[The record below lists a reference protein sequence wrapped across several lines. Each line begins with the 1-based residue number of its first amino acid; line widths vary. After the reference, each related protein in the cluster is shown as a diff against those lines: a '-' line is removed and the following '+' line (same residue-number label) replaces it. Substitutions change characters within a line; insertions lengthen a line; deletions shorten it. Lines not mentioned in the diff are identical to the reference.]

1 MLMNIKLRS
10 KAKMGS
16 ALDIRHFMIVRKNRR
31 TEVQKY
37 KKAKVR
43 QSLEF
48 GVRSQDRNSAK
59 RITPLSCEVYHH

>member
-1 MLMNIKLRS
+1 MHIKFKQRTQLQN
-10 KAKMGS
+10 AFGQQPV
-16 ALDIRHFMIVRKNRR
+16 DIRHFMIVRKNRR

-48 GVRSQDRNSAK
+48 
-59 RITPLSCEVYHH
+59 EVMS